1 MGEGCMAIKAEVD
14 FQLLENQ
21 RQVLQA
27 AALTNSDLAERLRS
41 IVAAELKAARDS
53 IVASIRFK
61 NGDPRGTAHAIR
73 RSVYQKLL
81 GGNIN
86 ILDGR
91 GGGGSAN
98 TYEAPRKVYPGM
110 RGHRGGNRRLR
121 SQRTQEILSYG
132 PRDRQFILR
141 FVNSGT
147 HPRYANGRN
156 GKWNKQGN
164 NRTFFKLQEEGT
176 AYRGAIAPRNF
187 FATDGERAMQQ
198 AVQNLSQ
205 MIEQEFNK
213 MFTE

>member
-1 MGEGCMAIKAEVD
+1 MAIKAEVD

-27 AALTNSDLAERLRS
+27 AAVVNTELGERLRT
-41 IVAAELKAARDS
+41 IIANELKAARDR
-53 IVASIRFK
+53 IVADIRFN
-61 NGDPRGTAHAIR
+61 NGDPRGTAHSIR

-91 GGGGSAN
+91 GGGSVSS
-98 TYEAPRKVYPGM
+98 YEAPRKVYPGM
-110 RGHRGGNRRLR
+110 PGYRGGNRRLR
-121 SQRTQEILSYG
+121 SQRTQDILSYG
-132 PRDRQFILR
+132 PVDRQFILR

-156 GKWNKQGN
+156 GKWNKRGD
-164 NRTFFKLQEEGT
+164 NRTFFKLQSEGT
-176 AYRGAIAPRNF
+176 GYRGSIAPRNF
-187 FATDGERAMQQ
+187 FATSGEREMQQ

-205 MIEQEFNK
+205 MINQEFNK
-213 MFTE
+213 LFTE

>member
-1 MGEGCMAIKAEVD
+1 MAIKAEVD
-14 FQLLENQ
+14 YQLLENQ
-21 RQVLQA
+21 RQVLEA

-53 IVASIRFK
+53 IVNSLRFK
-61 NGDPRGTAHAIR
+61 NGDPRGTAHSIR

-81 GGNIN
+81 GGNIS

-91 GGGGSAN
+91 GGGSMN
-98 TYEAPRKVYPGM
+98 TYEAPRTLRAGQ
-110 RGHRGGNRRLR
+110 RGGNRRLR
-121 SQRTQEILSYG
+121 SQRTQDILSYG

-141 FVNSGT
+141 FLNSGT

-156 GKWNKQGN
+156 GKWNKRGD
-164 NRTFFKLQEEGT
+164 NRTFFKLQSEGT
-176 AYRGAIAPRNF
+176 GYRGSIAPRNF
-187 FATDGERAMQQ
+187 FASAGERAMQQ

-213 MFTE
+213 LFTE

>member
-1 MGEGCMAIKAEVD
+1 MAIKAEVD

-27 AALTNSDLAERLRS
+27 AAVVNTELGERLRT
-41 IVAAELKAARDS
+41 IIANELKAARDR
-53 IVASIRFK
+53 IVADIRFQ
-61 NGDPRGTAHAIR
+61 NGDPRGTAHSIR

-91 GGGGSAN
+91 GGGSVSS
-98 TYEAPRKVYPGM
+98 YEAPRKVYPGM
-110 RGHRGGNRRLR
+110 PGYRGGNRRLR
-121 SQRTQEILSYG
+121 SQRTQDILSYG
-132 PRDRQFILR
+132 PVDRQFILR

-164 NRTFFKLQEEGT
+164 NRTFFKLQESGT
-176 AYRGAIAPRNF
+176 GYRGSIAPRNF
-187 FATDGERAMQQ
+187 FATSGEREMQQ

-205 MIEQEFNK
+205 MINQEFNK
-213 MFTE
+213 LFTE

>member
-1 MGEGCMAIKAEVD
+1 MAIKAEVD
-14 FQLLENQ
+14 YQLLENQ

-53 IVASIRFK
+53 IVNSLRFK
-61 NGDPRGTAHAIR
+61 NGDPRGTAHSIR

-81 GGNIN
+81 GGNIS

-91 GGGGSAN
+91 GGGSMN
-98 TYEAPRKVYPGM
+98 TYEAPRKLRAGQ
-110 RGHRGGNRRLR
+110 RGGNRRLR
-121 SQRTQEILSYG
+121 SQRTQDILSYG
-132 PRDRQFILR
+132 PHDRQFILR

-156 GKWNKQGN
+156 GKWNKRGD
-164 NRTFFKLQEEGT
+164 NRTFFKLQSEGT
-176 AYRGAIAPRNF
+176 GYRGSIAPRNF
-187 FATDGERAMQQ
+187 FASTGERAMQQ
-198 AVQNLSQ
+198 AVQNISQ

-213 MFTE
+213 LFTE

>member
-1 MGEGCMAIKAEVD
+1 MAIKAEVD
-14 FQLLENQ
+14 YQLLENQ

-27 AALTNSDLAERLRS
+27 AALTNSALAERLRQ

-53 IVASIRFK
+53 IVSSLRFK
-61 NGDPRGTAHAIR
+61 NGDPRGTAHSIR

-81 GGNIN
+81 GGNIS

-91 GGGGSAN
+91 GGGGGN
-98 TYEAPRKVYPGM
+98 TYEAPRTLRAGQ
-110 RGHRGGNRRLR
+110 RGGNRRLR
-121 SQRTQEILSYG
+121 SQRTQDILSYG

-156 GKWNKQGN
+156 GKWNKKGD
-164 NRTFFKLQEEGT
+164 NRTFFKLQSEGT
-176 AYRGAIAPRNF
+176 GYRGSIAPRNF
-187 FATDGERAMQQ
+187 FASAGERAMQQ
-198 AVQNLSQ
+198 AVQNLGQ

-213 MFTE
+213 LFTE